1 MNTNIKLITKF
12 IYGFIL
18 EEGKII
24 STILTI
30 NAPIKIV
37 TIHVFILSNK
47 LSPIL
52 PKLHL

>member
-1 MNTNIKLITKF
+1 MKLTTKF

-30 NAPIKIV
+30 NAPIKTV